1 MAAIE
6 KRNESDKTVM
16 SEQLAQ
22 AWWLILLSVTSGV
35 AGQTCLKLGLT
46 NAGAGSGEGE
56 GLVALLLLIL
66 RTPLVLVGLLLYALG
81 AVAWIA
87 VLRRMDLSY
96 AYPFLALN
104 FVLIALVSQWFLGES
119 IPPLRWVGIGTICVG
134 ILAIAFSGASQ

>member
-1 MAAIE
+1 MKATNI
-6 KRNESDKTVM
+6 VM

-22 AWWLILLSVTSGV
+22 AWWMILVSVTSGV

-46 NAGAGSGEGE
+46 RAAADGSGGGE
-56 GLVALLLLIL
+56 GLISLLKLIVT
-66 RTPLVLVGLLLYALG
+66 TPLVVVGLLLYAVG

-104 FVLIALVSQWFLGES
+104 FVLIALVSQWFLGET
-119 IPPLRWVGIGTICVG
+119 IPALRWVGIGAICVG
-134 ILAIAFSGASQ
+134 ILAIAFSGTSR